1 MAKKNKHMV
10 FQPFTHDDLEIK
22 NELLNLAR
30 QSRLDNSER
39 KLEYNLASVLIYSSI
54 AEYIAENLLQNLTH
68 FVKIGTYNNFAGILF
83 IEKISKKEA
92 KMTLGE
98 LITEINK
105 FSFPDKKD
113 IMECFNKVCT
123 ARNRLFHDF
132 AKSDLEEIVGMIS
145 KDLPII
151 QDKCEELINKI
162 NTIYAGLAKI
172 LINTQDESK

>member
-1 MAKKNKHMV
+1 MSKKNKNHT

-30 QSRLDNSER
+30 QSRMDNSEK

-54 AEYIAENLLQNLTH
+54 AEYLAENLLQNLTH
-68 FVKIGTYNNFAGILF
+68 FVKTSTYNNFAGILF
-83 IEKISKKEA
+83 IEKISKKEN

-98 LITEINK
+98 LIIEIDK
-105 FSFPDKKD
+105 FSFPDKKE
-113 IMECFNKVCT
+113 IMDCFNKVCN

-132 AKSDLEEIVGMIS
+132 AKSNLDAIVEMIS

-162 NTIYAGLAKI
+162 NTIYTGLGKI
-172 LINTQDESK
+172 LVGTQSEEK